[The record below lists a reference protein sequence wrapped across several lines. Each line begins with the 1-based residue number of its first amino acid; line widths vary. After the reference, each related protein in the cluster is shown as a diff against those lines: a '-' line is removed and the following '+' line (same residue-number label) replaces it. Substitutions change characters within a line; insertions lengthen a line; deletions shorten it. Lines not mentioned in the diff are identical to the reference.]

1 MSWTVA
7 IGVDTHKDGHV
18 AVACDR
24 VGAQLDSRAFAAT
37 EAGFAGLLAWAQ
49 RLGRPAF
56 AVEGCG
62 SYGARLACFLAAAGC
77 AVWECDRPRRR
88 ERRGGKS
95 DLIDATLAAQKL
107 VSGQELS
114 RPRGGGRAR
123 EQLRLLL
130 VERRGLVQI
139 RTATIN
145 QLHAAALSPALP
157 QRLQALNG
165 DQLVRTSLRL
175 APTSIEQASMR
186 RLARRIRRLEREI
199 AELERQLHDCINAIA
214 PHLLEECGVG
224 TIGAAQLI
232 VSSGDPARM
241 RNEAAFAALAGTSPV
256 DASSGRQRRHRLNRG
271 GDRQL
276 NCALHTIALSRIRH
290 HEQTRAY
297 HQSLLE
303 RGKTNRE
310 AQRCIKRALAR
321 HFYRQLQPPP
331 LTT

>member
-7 IGVDTHKDGHV
+7 IGVDTHKDEHV

-24 VGAQLDSRAFAAT
+24 VGAQLDSRAFEAT
-37 EAGFAGLLAWAQ
+37 EAGFAGLLVWAQ

-62 SYGARLACFLAAAGC
+62 SYGARLACFLSAAGC
-77 AVWECDRPRRR
+77 VVWECERPGRR
-88 ERRGGKS
+88 ERRRGKN

-107 VSGQELS
+107 VSGQGLS

-165 DQLVRTSLRL
+165 EQLVRASLRL
-175 APTSIEQASMR
+175 APASIEQAIMR
-186 RLARRIRRLEREI
+186 RVARRIRRLEREI
-199 AELERQLHDCINAIA
+199 AELEQQLHDRVNAIA
-214 PHLLEECGVG
+214 PHLLQECGVG
-224 TIGAAQLI
+224 TICAAQLI
-232 VSSGDPARM
+232 VSSGDPTRM

-256 DASSGRQRRHRLNRG
+256 DASSGRQHRHRLNRG

-276 NCALHTIALSRIRH
+276 NSALHTIALSRIRH

-297 HQSLLE
+297 HQRLLE
-303 RGKTNRE
+303 RGKTKRE

-321 HFYRQLQPPP
+321 HFYHQLQTPP